1 MKTLL
6 LSVLVL
12 GSTFGAIGAAEANC
26 RIKNET
32 KWSFTI
38 ESGNVSNQRVGS
50 NTTTSIADGTIKG
63 KADKGG
69 PTISGS
75 CKNGETVKIVEDRG
89 VPVLTVTK

>member
-1 MKTLL
+1 MKHLL

-12 GSTFGAIGAAEANC
+12 GTTFGAIGAAEANC

-32 KWSFTI
+32 KWSFTV

-50 NTTTSIADGTIKG
+50 NTSTTIADGTIKA

-69 PTISGS
+69 PSVSGS
-75 CKNGETVKIVEDRG
+75 CKNGDSIKIIDDKGTPVIVKQ
-89 VPVLTVTK
+89 